1 MKIRIRTNLGRAE
14 YPGMPW
20 QVGEEH
26 EVDETLGA
34 SLIAR
39 GVAEACPQPESP
51 RQTKAI
57 AGVPDNPAIAEPKK
71 PDISAGTK
79 RTHS

>member
-1 MKIRIRTNLGRAE
+1 LKIRIRTNLGRVE
-14 YPGMPW
+14 FPGMPW
-20 QVGEEH
+20 QCGEVH

-39 GVAEACPQPESP
+39 GVAEKCPQPEAP
-51 RQTKAI
+51 RPPKTVA
-57 AGVPDNPAIAEPKK
+57 AVPDKPAIAEPKK
-71 PDISAGTK
+71 PEISGTK